1 MVALTG
7 KQFARRCGFVHDFH
21 RKTGNVHLI
30 QHMFRRRLIRTLLC
44 LGRGAKGIRVT
55 ILAALVLMSVPRAAA
70 DPPSE
75 GLDASAGLD
84 GGFRRLYDLDFS
96 GAQKEFESWEKLNP
110 ENPMGP
116 ASEAAGILFS
126 EFNRLGVLE
135 AQFYENDSIFAA
147 RKKYGADPQQR
158 GRFEQQ
164 LSRAEDL
171 AKSRLSRDVRDRDAL
186 LAMTFAAGLRSD
198 FAALIEKRNLA
209 SLHYTKE
216 ATAWAEQLLAADPG
230 CYDAHLAGGVSRYI
244 IGSMAAPVRWFL
256 RLGGV
261 AGDKAGGIAELQTT
275 AAQGHLLAPF
285 ARILL
290 AIAYV
295 REKELPRAR
304 ELLLGL
310 QRDFPDNTLF
320 GRELTRLDQNGP
332 R

>member
-1 MVALTG
+1 MSGL
-7 KQFARRCGFVHDFH
+7 
-21 RKTGNVHLI
+21 LI
-30 QHMFRRRLIRTLLC
+30 TVLRRLPRTRDAQVAVL
-44 LGRGAKGIRVT
+44 VT
-55 ILAALVLMSVPRAAA
+55 AALVLMTIPQAFA
-70 DPPSE
+70 DLP
-75 GLDASAGLD
+75 SAGLD
-84 GGFRRLYDLDFS
+84 HGFRRLYDLDFT
-96 GAQKEFESWEKLNP
+96 GGQREFESWEKLIP

-126 EFNRLGVLE
+126 EFDRLGVLE
-135 AQFYENDSIFAA
+135 AQFYVDDSIFAA
-147 RKKYGADPQQR
+147 RKKYEADPRQR
-158 GRFEQQ
+158 ERFDQQ

-171 AKSRLSRDVRDRDAL
+171 AKSRLSRDPRDRDAL

-216 ATAWAEQLLAADPG
+216 ATAWAGQLLAADPS

-261 AGDKAGGIAELQTT
+261 AGDKAGGIAELQKT
-275 AAQGHLLAPF
+275 AAKGHLLAPF

-295 REKELPRAR
+295 REKDVPRAR
-304 ELLLGL
+304 ELLLAL
-310 QRDFPDNTLF
+310 QRDFPDNGLF
-320 GRELTRLDQNGP
+320 GRELARLDQN
-332 R
+332 RSRK